1 MKTNLDFISNPTKIE
16 SFSNSDFYNYTWP
29 VACQVKNLQIPQLY
43 YSSLLR
49 CILIFLIL
57 TIYAFSDRKGADE
70 KRTLQD
76 IHEAYQLLFRICKG
90 REGGDDEDEDEEGS
104 ERKQPIAAFSVEEA
118 CM

>member
-1 MKTNLDFISNPTKIE
+1 MIICPFP
-16 SFSNSDFYNYTWP
+16 
-29 VACQVKNLQIPQLY
+29 
-43 YSSLLR
+43 
-49 CILIFLIL
+49 
-57 TIYAFSDRKGADE
+57 DRKGPDE

-90 REGGDDEDEDEEGS
+90 RDGGDDEDEDEEGA